1 MQKHTVPSSSG
12 RPVAIVTGA
21 SRGIGRAI
29 ALDLAR
35 AGYDLGICCHQNRE
49 LLRETAQSVQALGSR
64 IISDC
69 GDISDSSFVRHFIGQ
84 VQQELGT
91 PDVLVNNAGISY
103 VGLFQDMS
111 DEQWDRMIQTN
122 LSSVFYTCR
131 EVIPA
136 MVHRHQGCILN
147 ISSVW
152 GNTGASTEVAY
163 SAAKGGVNALT
174 RALAK
179 ELAPSHIRVNAIAC
193 GFIDTEMNGFLSDE
207 DREALFEEIPAGRAG
222 TVREVADLVHRILD
236 APEYLTGQIIT
247 MDGGWI

>member
-1 MQKHTVPSSSG
+1 MLEHPVQPLSG

-29 ALDLAR
+29 ALELGR
-35 AGYDLGICCHQNRE
+35 AGYDLGICCHHN
-49 LLRETAQSVQALGSR
+49 S
-64 IISDC
+64 
-69 GDISDSSFVRHFIGQ
+69 DISDSLFVRHFIGQ
-84 VQQELGT
+84 VQQELGAA
-91 PDVLVNNAGISY
+91 DVLINNAGISH

-111 DEQWDRMIQTN
+111 DEQWTRMIQTN

-131 EVIPA
+131 QVIPD
-136 MVHRHQGCILN
+136 MVHRQHGCILN

-193 GFIDTEMNGFLSDE
+193 GFIDTEMNGFLSAD
-207 DREALFEEIPAGRAG
+207 DRKALFEEIPAGRAG
-222 TVREVADLVHRILD
+222 TVQEVADLVCRILD

-247 MDGGWI
+247 LDGGWI